1 MLKQVRQLIAY
12 GTIATGAAIASLAV
26 ANSASAEMTIAY
38 CDAEAYAIN
47 VYRDGDPEA
56 PDSELK
62 IRVFWRE
69 KAIVFL
75 DVPAIREPNPE
86 GYNYSNQFGENQWTL
101 FVPNSEA
108 SSCTLSRDGRVI
120 DDGEVTQ
127 REPSS
132 TGCI

>member
-1 MLKQVRQLIAY
+1 MLFRSTLANLALANP
-12 GTIATGAAIASLAV
+12 AT
-26 ANSASAEMTIAY
+26 AEVTIAY
-38 CDAEAYAIN
+38 CEAESHAIN
-47 VYRDGDPEA
+47 VFRDGDLDA

-62 IRVFWRE
+62 IRIFWRE

-75 DVPAIREPNPE
+75 DAPAIREPNPE
-86 GYNYSNQFGENQWTL
+86 GYNYSNQFGENHWTL
-101 FVPNSEA
+101 FVPNSEV

-132 TGCI
+132 TGGV

>member
-1 MLKQVRQLIAY
+1 M
-12 GTIATGAAIASLAV
+12 
-26 ANSASAEMTIAY
+26 
-38 CDAEAYAIN
+38 
-47 VYRDGDPEA
+47 YREGDPAA

-62 IRVFWRE
+62 IRIFWRE

-86 GYNYSNQFGENQWTL
+86 GYTYSNQFGENQWTL

-108 SSCTLSRDGRVI
+108 SSCSLSRDGEVI
-120 DDGEVTQ
+120 DTGEVTQ

-132 TGCI
+132 TGGV

>member
-1 MLKQVRQLIAY
+1 MLKQVRQPIAY
-12 GTIATGAAIASLAV
+12 GIIATGATLANLAL
-26 ANSASAEMTIAY
+26 ANPANAEVTIAY
-38 CDAEAYAIN
+38 CDAAYYAIN
-47 VYRDGDPEA
+47 IYRESGPEA

-86 GYNYSNQFGENQWTL
+86 GYNYRNQFGENQWTL

-108 SSCTLSRDGRVI
+108 SSCSLSRDGRVI

-132 TGCI
+132 TGGV

>member
-1 MLKQVRQLIAY
+1 MLKQVRQLMAY
-12 GTIATGAAIASLAV
+12 AVIATGAGLANFTL
-26 ANSASAEMTIAY
+26 ANPANAEVTIAY
-38 CDAEAYAIN
+38 CDAEAYAVN
-47 VYRDGDPEA
+47 VYREGDPEA

-62 IRVFWRE
+62 IRIFWRE

-86 GYNYSNQFGENQWTL
+86 GYNYSNQFGENEWTL

-108 SSCTLSRDGRVI
+108 SACSLSRDGEVVTN
-120 DDGEVTQ
+120 GEVTQ

-132 TGCI
+132 TGGV

>member
-1 MLKQVRQLIAY
+1 MLKQVRQPIAY
-12 GTIATGAAIASLAV
+12 GIIATGATLANLAL
-26 ANSASAEMTIAY
+26 ANPANAEVTIAY
-38 CDAEAYAIN
+38 CDAEAYAVN
-47 VYRDGDPEA
+47 VYQEGDPEA

-69 KAIVFL
+69 KAIVIL
-75 DVPAIREPNPE
+75 DVSAIREPSPE
-86 GYNYSNQFGENQWTL
+86 GYTYRNQVGENEWTL

-127 REPSS
+127 REPAS
-132 TGCI
+132 TGGD